1 MNVHLNFKTMKKTFF
16 ITVVMVV
23 LGFIHGYGQG
33 LQVYPIPSYN
43 VDVNGFANFR
53 ETTQFQALVQPAE
66 KRVLDV
72 QVKTVSGSN
81 DCQATIWVYTLD
93 NSILLGPYT
102 VYCNQPYQ
110 VAIDPSELWG
120 VLVDMDEDLLVSVW
134 ID

>member
-1 MNVHLNFKTMKKTFF
+1 MKKTFF

-43 VDVNGFANFR
+43 VDVNGFANFQ
-53 ETTQFQALVQPAE
+53 ENTQSQAIVQPAD

-72 QVKTVSGSN
+72 QVKSVSGSN

>member
-1 MNVHLNFKTMKKTFF
+1 MKKSTILLFMF
-16 ITVVMVV
+16 IA
-23 LGFIHGYGQG
+23 LFGIEAKPQNIP
-33 LQVYPIPSYN
+33 LYPIPSYN
-43 VDVNGFANFR
+43 VDVNGFANFQ
-53 ETTQFQALVQPAE
+53 ENTQSQAIVQPAD

-72 QVKTVSGSN
+72 QVKSVSGSN